1 MFPLI
6 LVKVGLTGLD
16 DVWSISFHQNEWQ
29 TLKWYKS
36 RQLCVPGLLSKC
48 DVNDAW
54 NWLLP
59 QILLREILFY
69 FCYSFT
75 ASSITPRCPVKL
87 PNWGDCIMT
96 AIENTKPY
104 LAKGDFGEGFI
115 VPKMEPLYIK
125 RLGMVS
131 HDVNT
136 TISDLIVTGASD
148 FKVTKIK

>member
-1 MFPLI
+1 MRRKRC
-6 LVKVGLTGLD
+6 VK
-16 DVWSISFHQNEWQ
+16 SIISHLYIRDIDLHIF
-29 TLKWYKS
+29 
-36 RQLCVPGLLSKC
+36 
-48 DVNDAW
+48 
-54 NWLLP
+54 
-59 QILLREILFY
+59 

-75 ASSITPRCPVKL
+75 ASSITPRCPVKSQK
-87 PNWGDCIMT
+87 WGQCIIN

-104 LAKGDFGEGFI
+104 LAKGDFGEGFV

-131 HDVNT
+131 HDVNV